1 MGVGSTPELDRGFV
15 DQSRLVLYAVVLW
28 RSRVILFFFVYKASL
43 CYTLWSMILTPFMSC
58 WKVGPWRRA
67 KGRCIQ
73 MTFALGKGGQ
83 DKRNGDCMDLVLT
96 RGLVPNSE
104 ILADVI
110 LCMPLILR
118 LGGCFMHAKCKSEQ
132 TLTVTDT
139 VGALSPIWSGP
150 VG

>member
-1 MGVGSTPELDRGFV
+1 MVHGGGLRGDV
-15 DQSRLVLYAVVLW
+15 
-28 RSRVILFFFVYKASL
+28 
-43 CYTLWSMILTPFMSC
+43 
-58 WKVGPWRRA
+58 
-67 KGRCIQ
+67 Q